1 MKYVLDQLE
10 PVCPYGVKRL
20 KSGEI
25 EDLERELDRV
35 SQMYEALDKI
45 GPVRDALSGLKDVS
59 GTLRNCALGP
69 LGEVELFEL
78 TAFVLRL
85 KELIPLAE
93 AYERFAP
100 VDGALAVLDPSGSG
114 RLSFYVEDSR
124 SPELQRCR
132 RAKREIEKRLRD
144 PDDSAN
150 REELLAR
157 RLEAAKGEDAA
168 LHDVYAAMTE
178 ALRPHLPALEQ
189 NAAAAGRLD
198 AAIAKAL
205 LARRFGAV
213 RPTLG
218 GETLILENARNPR
231 IAERVREFV
240 PVTVELPRG
249 ASVLTGANMG
259 GKSVAL
265 QTVELNVSLALR
277 GYFVFCDRAVVPR
290 FDRIEVINRDFSDDA
305 GGLSS
310 FGGEIVRFNAACTR
324 FCKEGEF
331 NLLLLDEF
339 ARGTN
344 AREGAAIVRGVVKY
358 LANKNAVALLAT
370 HYDGA
375 AEFAARHYQVRG
387 LREVDGAATLQSI
400 EDAMDYGLIPVER
413 GTECPRDALRVCRL
427 LGMDPELL
435 AEVENEQK
443 SEKGLDKV

>member
-1 MKYVLDQLE
+1 MDEDLNYVLDLLE
-10 PVCPYGVKRL
+10 PACPYGAKRL

-25 EDLERELDRV
+25 EDLERELDSV
-35 SQMYEALDKI
+35 SRMYGALDEI

-59 GTLRNCALGP
+59 GTFQRLRRAIGP

-85 KELIPLAE
+85 KELIPLA
-93 AYERFAP
+93 ARYERFAP
-100 VDGALAVLDPSGSG
+100 VDGVLRILDPSGSG

-132 RAKREIEKRLRD
+132 RVKREIERRLRD
-144 PDDSAN
+144 PNESVN

-168 LHDVYAAMTE
+168 LRDIYAAMTE
-178 ALRPHLPALEQ
+178 ALRPHLSALEQ
-189 NAAAAGRLD
+189 NATAAGRLD

-213 RPTLG
+213 RPALG
-218 GETLILENARNPR
+218 GETLILEGAVNPR

-240 PVTVELPRG
+240 PITIELPRG

-265 QTVELNVSLALR
+265 RTVALNAALALM
-277 GYFVFCDRAVVPR
+277 GYFVFCERAVVPR
-290 FDRIEVINRDFSDDA
+290 FDRIEVINRDFSDAA
-305 GGLSS
+305 GCLISS
-310 FGGEIVRFNAACTR
+310 FGGEIVRFNAACAR

-358 LANKNAVALLAT
+358 LGDKNVVALLAT

-375 AEFAARHYQVRG
+375 AEFAARHYQTRG
-387 LREVDGAATLQSI
+387 LRD
-400 EDAMDYGLIPVER
+400 DAETIDYGLIRVER
-413 GTECPRDALRVCRL
+413 GAECPRDALRICRL

-435 AEVENEQK
+435 ADIENEQK
-443 SEKGLDKV
+443 SE

>member
-25 EDLERELDRV
+25 DDLERELDRV
-35 SQMYEALDKI
+35 SLMYEALDKI

-69 LGEVELFEL
+69 LGELELFEL

-132 RAKREIEKRLRD
+132 REKREIEKRLRD
-144 PDDSAN
+144 PDESAN

-157 RLEAAKGEDAA
+157 RLEATKGEDAA
-168 LHDVYAAMTE
+168 LHNVYAAMTK
-178 ALRPHLPALEQ
+178 ALRPHLGALEQ

-240 PVTVELPRG
+240 PVTVGLPRG

-265 QTVELNVSLALR
+265 QTVALNVSLALG

-324 FCKEGEF
+324 LREGEF

-344 AREGAAIVRGVVKY
+344 AREGAAIVRGVVQY
-358 LANKNAVALLAT
+358 LADKNAVALLAT